1 MEISSIVTFTKVM
14 FTMGVN
20 TITDIRRDFMK
31 KNYWKKAWLAII
43 IMLTVQFSI
52 FQVEASAQSVG
63 EEIASDASDLIGTS
77 YRLGGTSP
85 STGFDTSGF
94 IQYLHKQQG
103 LSIPRTVSG
112 QANSGT
118 TILKTDIKPGDVIIF
133 KDDRGNPSI
142 SSIYIGNDRVIAAIP
157 AFNGVGQ
164 SSISTSKAK
173 EQYLVAK
180 RYFNLTENSN
190 LISIIK
196 LARELEGTPY
206 SFGGRT
212 PSAFDTSGFIYY
224 ILGEH
229 DISVPRRV
237 ADQWQEGTSIKQ
249 QNLRPGDLV
258 FFDAQKK
265 FEAPS
270 NVGMYVE
277 DNRFIMAASQFGQ
290 VAEKNLSDYAGYFM
304 GAKRLEA
311 ISGTEESE
319 PSIPSIP
326 SEPSEPPVQDEPT
339 KNEAVIVSTVN
350 FRKAPSNSST
360 TYGIL
365 PTGTIVNVIEEY
377 NRYWLKVE
385 VKGIEGYI
393 SASSR
398 FVDYTGGQEE
408 PAPTPD
414 PIQEPVPEPTPDT
427 ETLADQIIVTGEKY
441 FGTPYLFG
449 ARSGSGYFDC
459 SLFTQTIFAENGIRL
474 PRSSRQQA
482 QMGTFVEWG
491 EWKKG
496 DLIFFWTRATG
507 EGIVG
512 HVAVYAGDGKI
523 LHTYGSPGV
532 KYSDIN
538 YHSWKNTYMGAKRVL
553 E

>member
-1 MEISSIVTFTKVM
+1 
-14 FTMGVN
+14 
-20 TITDIRRDFMK
+20 MK
-31 KNYWKKAWLAII
+31 KNYWEKALLAII
-43 IMLTVQFSI
+43 IVLTVQFSI
-52 FQVEASAQSVG
+52 FQVDTSAQSVG

-77 YRLGGTSP
+77 YRLGGISP

-94 IQYLHKQQG
+94 VHYLHTQQG
-103 LSIPRTVSG
+103 LSIPRTVNE

-118 TILKTDIKPGDVIIF
+118 TISKADILPGDVIIF
-133 KDDRGNPSI
+133 KDDHGNPSI

-164 SSISTSKAK
+164 ASISTGKAK

-180 RYFNLTENSN
+180 RYYNLTENS
-190 LISIIK
+190 K
-196 LARELEGTPY
+196 LNSVIQLAMQLNGTPY

-212 PSAFDTSGFIYY
+212 PTAFDTSGFIYY
-224 ILGEH
+224 ILEEH
-229 DISVPRRV
+229 EISVPRRV
-237 ADQWQEGTSIKQ
+237 ADQWKEGISINQ
-249 QNLRPGDLV
+249 QDLRPGDLV
-258 FFDAQKK
+258 FFDAGKK
-265 FEAPS
+265 FEVPS
-270 NVGMYVE
+270 NVGIYIE

-290 VAEKNLSDYAGYFM
+290 VAEKNLTDYEAYFM

-311 ISGTEESE
+311 INGTEQTE
-319 PSIPSIP
+319 PSSPTNP
-326 SEPSEPPVQDEPT
+326 SEPSEPPVEDDLTIEQV
-339 KNEAVIVSTVN
+339 KIVSTVN
-350 FRKAPSNSST
+350 FRTAPSTNSD
-360 TYGIL
+360 TYGVL
-365 PTGTIVNVIEEY
+365 PTGTIVNVVEEY

-385 VKGIEGYI
+385 VNGIEGYI
-393 SASSR
+393 SSSSR
-398 FVDYTGGQEE
+398 FVDYTGGQDGPVQEE

-414 PIQEPVPEPTPDT
+414 PIQDPTPEPAPEPEPTPDQD
-427 ETLADQIIVTGEKY
+427 TLADQIIATGEKY

-459 SLFTQTIFAENGIRL
+459 SLFTQTVFAENGIRL

-482 QMGTFVEWG
+482 QVGTYVEWG

-496 DLIFFWTRATG
+496 DLLFFWTRATG
-507 EGIVG
+507 EGTVG
-512 HVAVYAGDGKI
+512 HVAIYAGDGKI

-538 YHSWKNTYMGAKRVL
+538 YHTWKNTYMGAKRVL